1 MRTFLALSAVLLLAC
16 GGDDDNDGMG
26 TTGGPRIR
34 FEIPDSGLPAPG
46 QVPFPT
52 DLYKDTDGT
61 LVDTLTDWT
70 LFGIDMA
77 QPSAMFKEYG
87 ALNGFGVQSAILFSV
102 AGVTGTE
109 KIDPASLTPDRFVL
123 VDTAGGS
130 PLPVTAGYDAVTK
143 TITVLPTDPLLAGHT
158 YALGVLHGPKLLDAD
173 TTLGADTQ
181 FGTIRDGGTVTGAG
195 DTFADAVAKLA
206 AAGVAKPDLIAATE
220 LTTNHEQDKALETAQ
235 RLFSG
240 EYVATPPALN
250 LTPTAPITS
259 TKFGRTEHAG
269 WTATLDAWLGT
280 AKKLPSS
287 GPGGDTDLPGFSA
300 PPEATTTGVPHDAI
314 AAVITGS
321 FVSPQFPRAF
331 GDTAAFDDGTTAYD
345 ASGNAVAASMT
356 TDIPV
361 LIVLPAAQPPQDGFP
376 VVMFQ
381 HGLGGSRWDAL
392 AIANEFARAGYA
404 TVAVD
409 APLHGMR
416 DSTLA
421 DQHSNGP
428 GTYTGADGFAD
439 TDNALVLLQVI
450 GNAKNALRARD
461 ILWQWPLDLVSLRR
475 FVDGADLSV
484 AAAEYSNT
492 APTLNKN
499 KVAFMGWSMGGLTG
513 TAFAALAPGEKVD
526 PVVLTSPA
534 SNIGLL
540 FGGSPVYANQATLL
554 AGALNLRGALFD
566 AGKYSPALQLY
577 EGLVGSADTGQFAP
591 IAAMQHNLLVLAAEQ
606 DESVPHESMDQLM
619 RAMGA
624 KQLMPNVR
632 QAAGVPQVASPLTN
646 AGGKVTGFFEVS
658 PGNHSHTFD
667 RYAQLFYDPPYPR
680 DGDTPFVNLP
690 APITIRQTV
699 VGEQRAIVAFI
710 ASVFAGTPKIDVTNS
725 AFTGLAPVNDF
736 DDDGACDSDE
746 TAAGTDPLNP
756 SSVPSTKNC
765 MRTLGF

>member
-1 MRTFLALSAVLLLAC
+1 MRRFLALGAVLLVAC
-16 GGDDDNDGMG
+16 GGDDTDGTNVSDG
-26 TTGGPRIR
+26 VRIR
-34 FEIPDSGLPAPG
+34 FEIPESALPAPG

-61 LVDTLTDWT
+61 LVDTLVDWT

-87 ALNGFGVQSAILFSV
+87 AMNGFGVQSAILFSV
-102 AGVTGTE
+102 AGLTGPQ
-109 KIDPASLTPDRFVL
+109 KIDPASLTVDKFVL
-123 VDTAGGS
+123 VDTAGGA
-130 PLPVTAGYDAVTK
+130 PLAVTAGYDAVSK
-143 TITVLPTDPLLAGHT
+143 TIAVLPTDPLLAGHT
-158 YALGVLHGPKLLDAD
+158 YAVGVLHGPKLTDDGATLAAD
-173 TTLGADTQ
+173 KQ
-181 FGTIRDGGTVTGAG
+181 FGTIRDGGSVPGAG
-195 DTFADAVAKLA
+195 DTYADAVAKLA
-206 AAGVAKPDLIAATE
+206 AAGVAKADLIAATE
-220 LTTNHEQDKALETAQ
+220 FTTNHEHEKALNTAQ

-240 EYVATPPALN
+240 AYGAAPTLN

-259 TKFGRTEHAG
+259 TKFGRTTHAG
-269 WTATLDAWLGT
+269 WTATLDEWLGT

-287 GPGGDTDLPGFSA
+287 GPGTAPDLNGFPE
-300 PPEATTTGVPHDAI
+300 PPEATTTGIPHDSI

-321 FVSPQFPRAF
+321 FISPQFPRAF
-331 GDTAAFDDGTTAYD
+331 GDTGGFDDGTTAYD
-345 ASGNAVAASMT
+345 ASGNAVAASST

-361 LIVLPAAQPPQDGFP
+361 MIVLPTSAAPVGGFP

-392 AIANEFARAGYA
+392 GIANEFARAGYA
-404 TVAVD
+404 TVAID

-428 GTYTGADGFAD
+428 GTYTGPDGFAD
-439 TDNALVLLQVI
+439 TDDALILLQVI

-461 ILWQWPLDLVSLRR
+461 NLWQWPLDLVSLRR
-475 FVDGADLSV
+475 FVDGADLSI
-484 AAAEYSNT
+484 AAAEYGNT
-492 APTLNKN
+492 APTLNTN

-513 TAFAALAPGEKVD
+513 TAFAALAPTAKVD

-554 AGALNLRGALFD
+554 AGALNVRGALFD

-577 EGLVGSADTGQFAP
+577 EGLVGSADTAQFAP
-591 IAAMQHNLLVLAAEQ
+591 IAAMQHNMFVLAAEQ

-632 QAAGVPQVASPLTN
+632 QAVGVPQSASPLTGTHI
-646 AGGKVTGFFEVS
+646 AGFFEVS

-667 RYAQLFYDPPYPR
+667 RYAQLFYEPPYPR
-680 DGDTPFVNLP
+680 DDDPRFVNL
-690 APITIRQTV
+690 ATKITIRQTV
-699 VGEQRAIVAFI
+699 VGEQRAIAAFI
-710 ASVFAGTPKIDVTNS
+710 TSVFAGTPKIDVTDA
-725 AFTGLAPVNDF
+725 AFIGLAPVSDF
-736 DDDGACDSDE
+736 DDDGACDADE
-746 TAAGTDPLNP
+746 MAAGTDPLNP

-765 MRTLGF
+765 MRNLGF